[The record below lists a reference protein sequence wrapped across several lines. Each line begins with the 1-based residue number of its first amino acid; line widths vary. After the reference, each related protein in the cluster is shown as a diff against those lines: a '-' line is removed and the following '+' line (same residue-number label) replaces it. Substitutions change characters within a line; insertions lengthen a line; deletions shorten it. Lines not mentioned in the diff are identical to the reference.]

1 MKKIFT
7 FLVFL
12 GMALFL
18 PLNTI
23 SAEQDLKESVCIVQR
38 NLSKSDQNAL
48 EETCKTLYSLSYMS
62 AARQLGKSFSSFG
75 SGFVTKGTDG
85 KLVVIT
91 NKHVVDDA
99 LWVSLIFQSETGN
112 DTITN
117 NVVLSISDS
126 TDIAI
131 VQLNAKAS
139 SKFTPLEI
147 NTTNLKDGTSV
158 WSAGFPGLGDEPS
171 WQLGNGIISNSK
183 YHNLELTDSAN
194 ISVIQHTA
202 QVDPG
207 SSGGPLLT
215 LNKGKYTVIGMNTWK
230 ATQRENANFSINA
243 TDILKFLDGKFYTK
257 ANSKKIINDN
267 DDLLIQANKF
277 IASIDQSNDSIAS
290 FVSNKMVLNIPSDQ
304 LKGMISIV
312 SNDANLKLR
321 SGEPIKGLKLMLAD
335 NIKKTIKKSVY
346 LTIESVSST
355 TDSSIVSFVNKKNHY
370 TTSWVVEENEWKIK
384 STDIFN
390 ERATQA
396 AKRRRDNS
404 NDQGTFLA
412 EKGFRILNFS
422 DRHSVSVAYFTPTLN
437 DLKGED
443 DSHFT
448 DKFKI
453 GAQYAKMFNKFGFY
467 SANIDFGMIEGNKED
482 SFTFEDDN
490 KAGAL
495 SYSFAVGAQCP
506 MAVGRFFFSPE
517 VAAHAGMRI
526 GDGVA
531 FTPQAEGGLNLGI
544 ILTNSKI
551 LYIGG
556 AYNYRW
562 ILGLT
567 DSGIKNLGYIA
578 ARLGLIF

>member
-1 MKKIFT
+1 MKKNHIFAW
-7 FLVFL
+7 FL
-12 GMALFL
+12 GLALFN
-18 PLNTI
+18 PLITI

-62 AARQLGKSFSSFG
+62 AARQLSKSFSSFG

-85 KLVVIT
+85 KLVVVT

-99 LWVSLIFQSETGN
+99 RWVSLIFQSDAGN

-117 NVVLSISDS
+117 NVVLAVSDT

-131 VQLNAKAS
+131 IQLNVKAN

-147 NTTNLKDGTSV
+147 STTNFKDGTSV
-158 WSAGFPGLGDEPS
+158 WSAGFPGLGDDPS

-207 SSGGPLLT
+207 SSGGPLLM

-243 TDILKFLDGKFYTK
+243 TDILKFLNGKINTK
-257 ANSKKIINDN
+257 ADSKKNVTGN
-267 DDLLIQANKF
+267 DDLLKQANKF
-277 IASIDQSNDSIAS
+277 IASIDQPNDSIAC
-290 FVSNKMVLNIPSDQ
+290 FVSDKMILNIPSDQ

-321 SGEPIKGLKLMLAD
+321 SGESIKGLKLMLAD
-335 NIKKTIKKSVY
+335 NIRKTIKKSEN
-346 LTIESVSST
+346 LTIESVSSS
-355 TDSSIVSFVNKKNHY
+355 TDSSSVTFINKKNHY
-370 TTSWVVEENEWKIK
+370 TTSWILEENEWKIK
-384 STDIFN
+384 STNIFN
-390 ERATQA
+390 ERAIQA
-396 AKRRRDNS
+396 AKGRGDDS

-412 EKGFRILNFS
+412 EKGFRILNLS
-422 DRHSVSVAYFTPTLN
+422 DHHSVSVAFFSPTLN
-437 DLKGED
+437 DLEGENG
-443 DSHFT
+443 SLFT

-467 SANIDFGMIEGNKED
+467 SANIDFGMIEGSEEG

-490 KAGAL
+490 KTGVL

-517 VAAHAGMRI
+517 VSAHAGMRI
-526 GDGVA
+526 RDGVA

-544 ILTNSKI
+544 ILSNSKI

-562 ILGLT
+562 VFGLT
-567 DSGIKNLGYIA
+567 DSGIKDLGYIV